1 MRMDDVK
8 YGQRVSCN
16 GVNGTVIDKRRT
28 RNKSL
33 VLVKM
38 DNGYT
43 LKLDAD
49 TLSVGSPETARTS
62 GSPETSRTSPQ
73 MTHVL

>member
-1 MRMDDVK
+1 MSMDDVK
-8 YGQRVSCN
+8 HGQRVSCN

-38 DNGYT
+38 DNGFT
-43 LKLDAD
+43 IKLDAN
-49 TLSVGSPETARTS
+49 TLSVRSPETSRAS
-62 GSPETSRTSPQ
+62 GSPETSRTSHQ
-73 MTHVL
+73 ML